1 VIRKYLKAIAL
12 EFAERGEY
20 NSFKHGLRTM
30 RAEASEVTLFTTQG
44 KSLWSAEALVT
55 NYLELQTLNG
65 KGNQRKVRMVAKAI
79 DFERSF
85 RIIEFN
91 THLMANL
98 VSIGRALARQETTAK
113 LFVVDAETELSE
125 LLRLTVLAGQ
135 KRGFTNLTFDYPL
148 AYSRRDGK

>member
-1 VIRKYLKAIAL
+1 
-12 EFAERGEY
+12 
-20 NSFKHGLRTM
+20 M

-55 NYLELQTLNG
+55 AYLELQTLNG
-65 KGNQRKVRMVAKAI
+65 KGNLEKVRLVAKAI

-91 THLMANL
+91 THLITNL
-98 VSIGRALARQETTAK
+98 VSIGQAMARQETTAK
-113 LFVVDAETELSE
+113 LFVLDDEADLSE
-125 LLRLTVLAGQ
+125 LLRPTLLAGQ

-148 AYSRRDGK
+148 AYSREEPK